1 MKDKSF
7 NKKKV
12 INNYNQF
19 NYNENILLEKLC
31 NKNYEKIFNELYP
44 RLNKIH
50 NIKWGKRSW
59 RVLIGP
65 WLQRYICILTNRY
78 FILKR
83 IKKKNNFLFNKL
95 LLEKNTIPSL
105 DNLNHFTNLS
115 MQDDYNY
122 KLLSLLS
129 KKLKNKK
136 IDIKVKDKQKPK
148 NTICKIRNKVFGFLF
163 KILNILLCRGKSIFL
178 YKPYFGSLRVI
189 IHLILKLKQFPILYP
204 SFLEKYFS
212 NEKISLEKRIKLK
225 NFKSKNEIEKI
236 LKEFIYLFIPKFY
249 LEDFNNNLLN
259 AKKIYPYKADI
270 VLTAIGVWND
280 TLFKIWLSEKLNNKT
295 KLICRQHGG
304 NYGQN
309 ELIFEEKHEIKIC
322 DYFYTWGWK
331 DRNKKVLPF
340 FGIIEPKLKPFKER
354 EKILLVT
361 QTPHK
366 FLYFDNGTMDN
377 YKSENY
383 INFINKFLE
392 KIQYKIK
399 NKIYL
404 RFKNLTSNSPKKK
417 IDIDLKNLLIKKYKS
432 LHISNTNNFYQDIEN
447 KKLVIFTYNGTA
459 FLNSKSKRTINYYV

>member
-1 MKDKSF
+1 
-7 NKKKV
+7 
-12 INNYNQF
+12 
-19 NYNENILLEKLC
+19 
-31 NKNYEKIFNELYP
+31 
-44 RLNKIH
+44 
-50 NIKWGKRSW
+50 
-59 RVLIGP
+59 
-65 WLQRYICILTNRY
+65 
-78 FILKR
+78 
-83 IKKKNNFLFNKL
+83 
-95 LLEKNTIPSL
+95 
-105 DNLNHFTNLS
+105 
-115 MQDDYNY
+115 MQ
-122 KLLSLLS
+122 
-129 KKLKNKK
+129 
-136 IDIKVKDKQKPK
+136 
-148 NTICKIRNKVFGFLF
+148 
-163 KILNILLCRGKSIFL
+163 
-178 YKPYFGSLRVI
+178 
-189 IHLILKLKQFPILYP
+189 
-204 SFLEKYFS
+204 
-212 NEKISLEKRIKLK
+212 
-225 NFKSKNEIEKI
+225 
-236 LKEFIYLFIPKFY
+236 
-249 LEDFNNNLLN
+249 
-259 AKKIYPYKADI
+259 KKIYPYKADI

-417 IDIDLKNLLIKKYKS
+417 LI
-432 LHISNTNNFYQDIEN
+432 LI
-447 KKLVIFTYNGTA
+447 
-459 FLNSKSKRTINYYV
+459 

>member
-1 MKDKSF
+1 MIIIIS
-7 NKKKV
+7 
-12 INNYNQF
+12 
-19 NYNENILLEKLC
+19 
-31 NKNYEKIFNELYP
+31 
-44 RLNKIH
+44 
-50 NIKWGKRSW
+50 
-59 RVLIGP
+59 
-65 WLQRYICILTNRY
+65 Y
-78 FILKR
+78 F
-83 IKKKNNFLFNKL
+83 
-95 LLEKNTIPSL
+95 
-105 DNLNHFTNLS
+105 HYY
-115 MQDDYNY
+115 Q
-122 KLLSLLS
+122 

-249 LEDFNNNLLN
+249 LEFNNNLLN

-322 DYFYTWGWK
+322 DYFFIHGDGK
-331 DRNKKVLPF
+331 IEIKKVLPF

-399 NKIYL
+399 KIKFIL
-404 RFKNLTSNSPKKK
+404 DLKILLLIVQKKK
-417 IDIDLKNLLIKKYKS
+417 KLI
-432 LHISNTNNFYQDIEN
+432 LI
-447 KKLVIFTYNGTA
+447 
-459 FLNSKSKRTINYYV
+459 